1 MGRYLV
7 IFIFLALVFFGCTT
21 DDGPNLPPFE
31 ERVNT
36 AITTLRTDLTSPSLG
51 WRLEYK
57 PTPESGVFFMLLKF
71 TDKDVTIQ
79 SDVVANDGFFFE
91 QTIPYRIDN
100 ALGLEL
106 ILETFGA
113 FHYLFELDQ
122 ATFGAEFEFIFKEKN
137 GDNLIFESKTDL
149 VNPTILTFE
158 PASSD
163 DENSF
168 SREIAKNLDAFGTV
182 SPQALAPVAPQQQ
195 IVLEDQNISVFW
207 SLDTQKRNITSQFAA
222 EGTDPDDVLMNGGIL
237 LNHSSGYALL
247 DGFMVLKEPLF
258 FSLAGQ
264 NITIERIALE
274 DFDMTAP
281 NLCPTE
287 PNNGPRYQGSSPG
300 LGDVTMLSSLLS
312 TDGQGFQP
320 NVYTVNVQFVFDGD
334 GNSLSQDGIIAQNFP
349 DATGF
354 IFLYGVQLIDPD
366 IPIYSVG
373 LILGNGDIY
382 VREFEQTVT
391 EINQVKI
398 NLTNNYYHS
407 GIPKP
412 GDQQKMKE
420 VTDEIFAG
428 GITYAFDLPITGLT
442 VYRLFNPCNRYEV
455 FLVQ

>member
-1 MGRYLV
+1 MG
-7 IFIFLALVFFGCTT
+7 CSE
-21 DDGPNLPPFE
+21 DDSPNLPPFE
-31 ERVNT
+31 ERVST
-36 AITTLRTDLTSPSLG
+36 AITALRSDLTAPGDG
-51 WRLEYK
+51 WRLEYQ
-57 PTPESGVFFMLLKF
+57 PTPESGIFFMLLEF

-79 SDVVANDGFFFE
+79 SDVVGNDGFFFQ

-122 ATFGAEFEFIFKEKN
+122 ASFGAEFEFIYKEKV

-158 PASSD
+158 PASSG
-163 DENSF
+163 DEDSF
-168 SREIAKNLDAFGTV
+168 SRDIAANLDAFSAV

-207 SLDTQKRNITSQFAA
+207 SLDTEKRNLISQFAA

-247 DGFMVLKEPLF
+247 DGFMVLQEPLF

-287 PNNGPRYQGSSPG
+287 PNNGPRYQGRSPG
-300 LGDVTMLSSLLS
+300 LGDVTMLSSLIS

-334 GNSLSQDGIIAQNFP
+334 GNSLSQNGIIAEHFP
-349 DATGF
+349 DASGF
-354 IFLYGVQLIDPD
+354 VFLYGVQLTDPD

-373 LILGNGDIY
+373 LILDNGDLY

-391 EINQVKI
+391 EINRVKI
-398 NLTNNYYHS
+398 NLKNNFFHS
-407 GIPKP
+407 GTPKP
-412 GDQQKMKE
+412 GDQQGLIE
-420 VTDEIFAG
+420 ITGEIFAG
-428 GITYAFDLPITGLT
+428 GVTFAFDLPITGLT

>member
-1 MGRYLV
+1 MSRYLV
-7 IFIFLALVFFGCTT
+7 IYIFLVLVFFGCTG
-21 DDGPNLPPFE
+21 DDSPNLPPFE
-31 ERVNT
+31 ERVST
-36 AITTLRTDLTSPSLG
+36 AINTLRSDLTAPDLG

-57 PTPESGVFFMLLKF
+57 PTPESGVYFMLLAF

-113 FHYLFELDQ
+113 FHYLFDLDQ
-122 ATFGAEFEFIFKEKN
+122 ATFGAEFEFIFKEKD

-149 VNPTILTFE
+149 SNPTILTFE

-168 SREIAKNLDAFGTV
+168 SREIAANLDAFSTV
-182 SPQALAPVAPQQQ
+182 SPQALVAVAPQQQ
-195 IVLEDQNISVFW
+195 IILEDRNISVFW

-222 EGTDPDDVLMNGGIL
+222 EGTDIEDVLMNGGIL

-247 DGFMVLKEPLF
+247 DGFMVLQEPLF

-274 DFDMTAP
+274 DFDMNAP

-287 PNNGPRYQGSSPG
+287 PANGPRYQGRSPG
-300 LGDVTMLSSLLS
+300 AGDVTMLSSLLS

-334 GNSLSQDGIIAQNFP
+334 GSSLSQDGIIAEHFP
-349 DATGF
+349 DASGF
-354 IFLYGVQLIDPD
+354 IFLYGVQLTNPD

-391 EINQVKI
+391 EINRVKI
-398 NLTNNYYHS
+398 NLTNNFYHS

-412 GDQQKMKE
+412 GDQQGLIE

-428 GITYAFDLPITGLT
+428 GITYAFDLPVTGLT